1 MSSRN
6 RCGNDVLS
14 RSIQLGRYKI
24 ARLLIAADSPIRV
37 YSCFYKIPNIDEF
50 KSSNAAYMQ
59 HLQESY
65 EDEEDVYDEATI
77 NHDNFL
83 QFSIIK
89 YEKFLTFIQ
98 KYTREPR
105 SLLDLSRL
113 VVRNEIKKPISRW
126 LPDLKISSPIRDIIL
141 LKNIENMIKYD
152 WASLFFVMYE

>member
-1 MSSRN
+1 MSTRN
-6 RCGNDVLS
+6 RSGNDVLS

-50 KSSNAAYMQ
+50 KATNAV
-59 HLQESY
+59 HENNLE
-65 EDEEDVYDEATI
+65 EEEDIYDEATI
-77 NHDNFL
+77 NHENFL

-113 VVRNEIKKPISRW
+113 VVRNELKKPLSKW
-126 LPDLKISSPIRDIIL
+126 LPHLKISSPIRDIIL
-141 LKNIENMIKYD
+141 LKDIEKMIRND
-152 WASLFFVMYE
+152 